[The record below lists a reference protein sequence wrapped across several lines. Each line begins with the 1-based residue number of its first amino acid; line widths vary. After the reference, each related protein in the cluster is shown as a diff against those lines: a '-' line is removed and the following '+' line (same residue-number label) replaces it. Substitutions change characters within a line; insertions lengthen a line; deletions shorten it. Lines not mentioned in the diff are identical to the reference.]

1 MAEHGGGGLSL
12 ELEGLTIEGVDAGQA
27 AAKFDLT
34 LELRETSEGLAGSLD
49 YATALFDRA
58 TIERYLGYLQRLL
71 AAMVEN
77 DSQQVSRIGLLDKDE
92 RAQLLD
98 SWNET
103 AAPYPQASTIHG
115 LFEAQVRRTPEA
127 IAVEHEGRQVSYAE
141 LNARPTAWHT
151 R

>member
-1 MAEHGGGGLSL
+1 
-12 ELEGLTIEGVDAGQA
+12 
-27 AAKFDLT
+27 
-34 LELRETSEGLAGSLD
+34 RE
-49 YATALFDRA
+49 

-115 LFEAQVRRTPEA
+115 LFEAQVRRTPE
-127 IAVEHEGRQVSYAE
+127 
-141 LNARPTAWHT
+141 
-151 R
+151 